1 MDSQLTIEG
10 LALVLTLA
18 YVVLAIVQN
27 VWCWPAGFVGAGL
40 TLLVCVDARL
50 YGASALQVVYMAL
63 MVYGWYQWRQ
73 GGDEGGRLEVSR
85 TPGRWWIALGMTGAV
100 LAAALGVFLARRTD
114 AALPFWDAGTT
125 SFSLVAQFM
134 TTRKWV
140 ESWPVWIAVD
150 AVYVGM
156 FVSRELHL
164 MTALYLALIGFA
176 VAGYL
181 GWRRSMSAGAAAAET
196 SQ

>member
-1 MDSQLTIEG
+1 MT
-10 LALVLTLA
+10 
-18 YVVLAIVQN
+18 YVVLAIVQS

-40 TLLVCVDARL
+40 TLLVCVNARL

-85 TPGRWWIALGMTGAV
+85 TPGRWWIALGITGAV
-100 LAAALGVFLARRTD
+100 FAALLGVLLAQRTD

-140 ESWPVWIAVD
+140 ESWPVWVAVD
-150 AVYVGM
+150 AVYVGI
-156 FVSRELHL
+156 FVSQELHL

-181 GWRRSMSAGAAAAET
+181 GWRRSMSTGEAAAET
-196 SQ
+196 SP